1 MNYFPVFY
9 GLGFRSPQ
17 RQTPMRRGD
26 SRTVL
31 SVYIDFAP
39 NGKDRGASGRT
50 IRESPLRLLLC
61 ITVIGL
67 FPLFG
72 TFANAADSL
81 PLLSPH
87 AAQRAPAVLSPSQA
101 PALLLGVGDSLMA
114 GVGASLPDE
123 RGEFALVADLMRGR
137 YGPHLRAV
145 NVAVPGETS
154 ATLLAPIPPPP
165 PAAGE
170 PTPTPTR
177 PQILRALDELGRLP
191 QGQQAIVLLSIGGND
206 LQRLAGTET
215 PAREAA
221 LATFRA
227 NLTTI
232 VTRLMEGGQ
241 TRALLIQTIYDP
253 FGGDP
258 TAVHS
263 DAWWIEQFNGV
274 IRAVAGAKQS
284 VTVVELAE
292 TVRGKEQS
300 LTLGRF
306 DDVHLSNAGHRLA
319 AGLLWAA
326 GGFDTTPPDVT
337 LVAPAGGNAPRPVLT
352 VRATVTDNSGPS
364 GVARIVLLVDGTE
377 RSELMPRPDLA
388 PDTYLGYWDGRLL
401 PGSHT
406 IGVAATDRA
415 GNRRE
420 TTVAVTVGTAT

>member
-1 MNYFPVFY
+1 MDCNE
-9 GLGFRSPQ
+9 SQ
-17 RQTPMRRGD
+17 RYTRRE
-26 SRTVL
+26 RRL
-31 SVYIDFAP
+31 SALFSFSLAF
-39 NGKDRGASGRT
+39 
-50 IRESPLRLLLC
+50 LLL
-61 ITVIGL
+61 V
-67 FPLFG
+67 G
-72 TFANAADSL
+72 T
-81 PLLSPH
+81 LLSALSTQYSVLG
-87 AAQRAPAVLSPSQA
+87 AAEA
-101 PALLLGVGDSLMA
+101 PALLVGVGDSLMA

-123 RGEFALVADLMRGR
+123 RGEFALVAGLMRGR
-137 YGPHLRAV
+137 YGLNLRAV
-145 NVAVPGETS
+145 NVAVSGETS
-154 ATLLAPIPPPP
+154 ATVLTPTLAPPPV
-165 PAAGE
+165 AGE

-177 PQILRALDELGRLP
+177 PQILRALDALGQLP
-191 QGQQAIVLLSIGGND
+191 QGQQAVVLLSIGGND

-263 DAWWIEQFNGV
+263 ETWWIEQFNGT
-274 IRAVAGAKQS
+274 IRAVAAAKQS
-284 VTVVELAE
+284 VAVVELAE
-292 TVRGKEQS
+292 KVRGKEQS

-319 AGLLWAA
+319 ADVLWAA

-337 LVAPAGGNAPRPVLT
+337 LVTPAGGNAPRPVLT
-352 VRATVTDNSGPS
+352 VRATVTDDSGPS
-364 GVARIVLLVDGTE
+364 GVARVVLLADGAE
-377 RSELMPRPDLA
+377 QGELMPRPDLA

-401 PGSHT
+401 PGPHI

-420 TTVAVTVGTAT
+420 AAVAVTVGTSP

>member
-1 MNYFPVFY
+1 MDRNE
-9 GLGFRSPQ
+9 SQ
-17 RQTPMRRGD
+17 RHYKRARRLSALFSFSLAFLLLAGTLH
-26 SRTVL
+26 SVL
-31 SVYIDFAP
+31 STEYSVL
-39 NGKDRGASGRT
+39 GAA
-50 IRESPLRLLLC
+50 E
-61 ITVIGL
+61 
-67 FPLFG
+67 
-72 TFANAADSL
+72 
-81 PLLSPH
+81 
-87 AAQRAPAVLSPSQA
+87 A

-137 YGPHLRAV
+137 YGPNLRAV

-154 ATLLAPIPPPP
+154 ATLLAPTPLPP

-191 QGQQAIVLLSIGGND
+191 QGQQAVVLLSIGGND
-206 LQRLAGTET
+206 LQRIASTET

-263 DAWWIEQFNGV
+263 DAWWIEQFNGA
-274 IRAVAGAKQS
+274 IRTVAAATQN
-284 VTVVELAE
+284 VTVVELAAQ
-292 TVRGKEQS
+292 VRGKEQS

-319 AGLLWAA
+319 ADLLWAA

-337 LVAPAGGNAPRPVLT
+337 LVAPVGGNTPRPVLT
-352 VRATVTDNSGPS
+352 VRATVTDDSGPS
-364 GVARIVLLVDGTE
+364 GVARVVLLADGTE
-377 RSELMPRPDLA
+377 QGELMARPDLA

-401 PGSHT
+401 PGPHT

-420 TTVAVTVGTAT
+420 MTVAVTVGAAA

>member
-1 MNYFPVFY
+1 MRTKIMDCNE
-9 GLGFRSPQ
+9 SQ
-17 RQTPMRRGD
+17 RYTRRE
-26 SRTVL
+26 RRL
-31 SVYIDFAP
+31 SALFSFSLAF
-39 NGKDRGASGRT
+39 
-50 IRESPLRLLLC
+50 LLL
-61 ITVIGL
+61 V
-67 FPLFG
+67 G
-72 TFANAADSL
+72 T
-81 PLLSPH
+81 LLSALSTQYSVLG
-87 AAQRAPAVLSPSQA
+87 AAEA
-101 PALLLGVGDSLMA
+101 PALLVGVGDSLMA

-123 RGEFALVADLMRGR
+123 RGEFALVAGLMRGR
-137 YGPHLRAV
+137 YGLNLRAV
-145 NVAVPGETS
+145 NVAVSGETS
-154 ATLLAPIPPPP
+154 ATVLTPTLAPPPV
-165 PAAGE
+165 AGE

-177 PQILRALDELGRLP
+177 PQILRALDALGQLP
-191 QGQQAIVLLSIGGND
+191 QGQQAVVLLSIGGND

-263 DAWWIEQFNGV
+263 ETWWIEQFNGT
-274 IRAVAGAKQS
+274 IRAVAAAKQS
-284 VTVVELAE
+284 VAVVELAE
-292 TVRGKEQS
+292 KVRGKEQS

-319 AGLLWAA
+319 ADVLWAA

-337 LVAPAGGNAPRPVLT
+337 LVTPAGGNAPRPVLT
-352 VRATVTDNSGPS
+352 VRATVTDDSGPS
-364 GVARIVLLVDGTE
+364 GVARVVLLADGAE
-377 RSELMPRPDLA
+377 QGELMPRPDLA

-401 PGSHT
+401 PGPHI

-420 TTVAVTVGTAT
+420 AAVAVTVGTSP

>member
-1 MNYFPVFY
+1 MDCNE
-9 GLGFRSPQ
+9 SQ
-17 RQTPMRRGD
+17 RYTRRE
-26 SRTVL
+26 RRL
-31 SVYIDFAP
+31 SALFSFSLAF
-39 NGKDRGASGRT
+39 
-50 IRESPLRLLLC
+50 LLL
-61 ITVIGL
+61 V
-67 FPLFG
+67 G
-72 TFANAADSL
+72 TLHSALSTQYSVLGAAE
-81 PLLSPH
+81 
-87 AAQRAPAVLSPSQA
+87 A

-123 RGEFALVADLMRGR
+123 RGEFALVAGLMRGR
-137 YGPHLRAV
+137 YGLNLRAV

-154 ATLLAPIPPPP
+154 ATVLTPTLAPPPV
-165 PAAGE
+165 AGE

-177 PQILRALDELGRLP
+177 PQILRALDALGQLP
-191 QGQQAIVLLSIGGND
+191 QGQQAVVLLSIGGND

-263 DAWWIEQFNGV
+263 DTWWIEQFNGT
-274 IRAVAGAKQS
+274 IRAVTAAKQS

-292 TVRGKEQS
+292 KVRGKEQS

-319 AGLLWAA
+319 ADVLWAA
-326 GGFDTTPPDVT
+326 GGFDITPPDVT
-337 LVAPAGGNAPRPVLT
+337 LVTPAGGNAPRPVLT
-352 VRATVTDNSGPS
+352 LRATVTDDSGPS
-364 GVARIVLLVDGTE
+364 GVARVVLLADGAE
-377 RSELMPRPDLA
+377 QGELMPRPDLA

-401 PGSHT
+401 PGPHM

-420 TTVAVTVGTAT
+420 AAVAVTVGTSP

>member
-1 MNYFPVFY
+1 MDCNE
-9 GLGFRSPQ
+9 SQ
-17 RQTPMRRGD
+17 RYTRRE
-26 SRTVL
+26 RRL
-31 SVYIDFAP
+31 SALFSFSLAF
-39 NGKDRGASGRT
+39 
-50 IRESPLRLLLC
+50 LLL
-61 ITVIGL
+61 V
-67 FPLFG
+67 G
-72 TFANAADSL
+72 TLHSALSTQYSVLGAAE
-81 PLLSPH
+81 
-87 AAQRAPAVLSPSQA
+87 A

-123 RGEFALVADLMRGR
+123 RGEFALVAGLMRGR
-137 YGPHLRAV
+137 YGLNLRAV

-154 ATLLAPIPPPP
+154 ATVLTPTLAPPPV
-165 PAAGE
+165 AGE

-177 PQILRALDELGRLP
+177 PQILRALDALGQLP
-191 QGQQAIVLLSIGGND
+191 QGQQAFVLLSIGGND

-263 DAWWIEQFNGV
+263 DTWWIEQFNGT
-274 IRAVAGAKQS
+274 IRAVTAAKQS

-292 TVRGKEQS
+292 KVRGKEQS

-319 AGLLWAA
+319 ADVLWAA
-326 GGFDTTPPDVT
+326 GGFDITPPDVT
-337 LVAPAGGNAPRPVLT
+337 LVTPAGGNAPRPVLT
-352 VRATVTDNSGPS
+352 LRATVTDDSGPS
-364 GVARIVLLVDGTE
+364 GVARVVLLADGAE
-377 RSELMPRPDLA
+377 QGELMPRPDLA

-401 PGSHT
+401 PGPHM

-420 TTVAVTVGTAT
+420 AAVAVTVGTSP

>member
-1 MNYFPVFY
+1 
-9 GLGFRSPQ
+9 
-17 RQTPMRRGD
+17 
-26 SRTVL
+26 
-31 SVYIDFAP
+31 
-39 NGKDRGASGRT
+39 
-50 IRESPLRLLLC
+50 
-61 ITVIGL
+61 
-67 FPLFG
+67 
-72 TFANAADSL
+72 
-81 PLLSPH
+81 
-87 AAQRAPAVLSPSQA
+87 
-101 PALLLGVGDSLMA
+101 MA

-123 RGEFALVADLMRGR
+123 RGEFALVAALMRGR
-137 YGPHLRAV
+137 YGPNLRAV

-154 ATLLAPIPPPP
+154 ATLLAPMPPPP

-191 QGQQAIVLLSIGGND
+191 QGQQAVVLLSIGGND
-206 LQRLAGTET
+206 LQRLAGTEAS
-215 PAREAA
+215 AREAA

-241 TRALLIQTIYDP
+241 SRTLLIQTIYDP

-263 DAWWIEQFNGV
+263 DAWWIEQFNGA
-274 IRAVAGAKQS
+274 IRAVAAAKQG

-292 TVRGKEQS
+292 KVRGKEQS

-319 AGLLWAA
+319 ADLLWAA
-326 GGFDTTPPDVT
+326 GGFDTAPPDVT
-337 LVAPAGGNAPRPVLT
+337 LIAPAGGSAPRPVLT
-352 VRATVTDNSGPS
+352 VRATVIDDSGPS
-364 GVARIVLLVDGTE
+364 GVARVVLLADGME
-377 RSELMPRPDLA
+377 QGELMPRPDLA

-401 PGSHT
+401 PGPHM

-420 TTVAVTVGTAT
+420 MTVAVTVGAAA

>member
-1 MNYFPVFY
+1 MCTRNIARHAQERRPPFFALVSLLIALAAFV
-9 GLGFRSPQ
+9 SPL
-17 RQTPMRRGD
+17 
-26 SRTVL
+26 SSVL
-31 SVYIDFAP
+31 SAP
-39 NGKDRGASGRT
+39 
-50 IRESPLRLLLC
+50 E
-61 ITVIGL
+61 
-67 FPLFG
+67 
-72 TFANAADSL
+72 
-81 PLLSPH
+81 
-87 AAQRAPAVLSPSQA
+87 A

-137 YGPHLRAV
+137 YGPDLRAV

-154 ATLLAPIPPPP
+154 TSLLTPPPP
-165 PAAGE
+165 LAPATGE

-177 PQILRALDELGRLP
+177 PQILRALDDLGRLP
-191 QGQQAIVLLSIGGND
+191 QGRQAVVLLSIGGND
-206 LQRLAGTET
+206 LQRLAGKET

-232 VTRLMEGGQ
+232 VTRLTEGDQ

-258 TAVHS
+258 TAVRS
-263 DAWWIEQFNGV
+263 DAWWIAQFNGA
-274 IRAVAGAKQS
+274 IRDVAATKQG

-292 TVRGKEQS
+292 KVRGKEQS

-319 AGLLWAA
+319 ADLLWAA
-326 GGFDTTPPDVT
+326 GGFDSAPPDVT
-337 LVAPAGGNAPRPVLT
+337 LIAPTEGNAPRPVLT
-352 VRATVTDNSGPS
+352 VRATVTDDSGSNS
-364 GVARIVLLVDGTE
+364 VARVVLLADGTE
-377 RSELMPRPDLA
+377 QGELMPRPDLA
-388 PDTYLGYWDGRLL
+388 PNTYLGYWDGRLL
-401 PGSHT
+401 PGPHT

-420 TTVAVTVGTAT
+420 ATVAVTVGTTP